1 MENKVIFSTFA
12 FMKNRIIEG
21 LQPEVRVKM
30 DFNLPQDIIK
40 IKDVFQKNKFKLYV
54 VGGAVRDLIKNETPK
69 DFDLATDAVPDKVEE
84 IMNKAGFKTLPT
96 GKQFGVINVFT
107 KDNEYEIAT
116 FRKDIGS
123 SDGRRPDSVEF
134 TSIEGDVSRR
144 DLTINGLFYDIETKE
159 VVDLV
164 GGIEDIKNGVVR
176 TIGNPDD
183 RFKEDKLRILR
194 AIRFAARL
202 GSNLDQAID
211 ASLTKDSSLGSISG
225 ERIRDE
231 FLKGLKSTKSTKHFL
246 EMLSKYDLFKYIF
259 QNLNVDLS
267 LLKTIGDN
275 KEDDYV
281 VLIARLLHKNDIQ
294 SIKKILNQCKYS
306 IDEIKAITFLI
317 NLEKL
322 DIDTA
327 VALKRAEE
335 HAGVSKDQIKT
346 FGANQGIPS
355 KLLDAFDEFELSVS
369 GPEAME
375 KTGLKPGKE
384 LGQAIQKM
392 ETDNFKKLL

>member
-1 MENKVIFSTFA
+1 
-12 FMKNRIIEG
+12 MKNRIIEG

-30 DFNLPQDIIK
+30 DFNLPQDIIRF
-40 IKDVFQKNKFKLYV
+40 KDVFQKNKFKLYV

-176 TIGNPDD
+176 TIGSPDD

>member
-1 MENKVIFSTFA
+1 
-12 FMKNRIIEG
+12 MKNRIIEG

-30 DFNLPQDIIK
+30 DFNLPQDIIRF
-40 IKDVFQKNKFKLYV
+40 KDVFQKNKFKLYV

-176 TIGNPDD
+176 TIGSPDD

-335 HAGVSKDQIKT
+335 HASVSKDQIKT

>member
-1 MENKVIFSTFA
+1 M
-12 FMKNRIIEG
+12 G
-21 LQPEVRVKM
+21 
-30 DFNLPQDIIK
+30 
-40 IKDVFQKNKFKLYV
+40 
-54 VGGAVRDLIKNETPK
+54 
-69 DFDLATDAVPDKVEE
+69 E
-84 IMNKAGFKTLPT
+84 I
-96 GKQFGVINVFT
+96 
-107 KDNEYEIAT
+107 
-116 FRKDIGS
+116 
-123 SDGRRPDSVEF
+123 
-134 TSIEGDVSRR
+134 
-144 DLTINGLFYDIETKE
+144 TKE
-159 VVDLV
+159 IDVAL
-164 GGIEDIKNGVVR
+164 KNTVH
-176 TIGNPDD
+176 
-183 RFKEDKLRILR
+183 L
-194 AIRFAARL
+194 
-202 GSNLDQAID
+202 
-211 ASLTKDSSLGSISG
+211 LGSISG

-246 EMLSKYDLFKYIF
+246 EMLAKYDLFKYIF
-259 QNLNVDLS
+259 QSLNVDLS

>member
-1 MENKVIFSTFA
+1 M
-12 FMKNRIIEG
+12 IIEG

-54 VGGAVRDLIKNETPK
+54 VGGAVRDLIKKETPK

-176 TIGNPDD
+176 TIGSPDD

-202 GSNLDQAID
+202 GNNLDPAID
-211 ASLTKDSSLGSISG
+211 ASLRKDSNLGSISG

-231 FLKGLKSTKSTKHFL
+231 FLKGLKSAKSTKHFL
-246 EMLSKYDLFKYIF
+246 EMLNEYNLFKYIF
-259 QNLNVDLS
+259 QGLNVDLS
-267 LLKTIGDN
+267 MIKKLKPKEEDYIVLL
-275 KEDDYV
+275 
-281 VLIARLLHKNDIQ
+281 ARLLHSNDVGT
-294 SIKKILNQCKYS
+294 IKKVLNERKYS
-306 IDEIKAITFLI
+306 VDEIKAITFLI
-317 NLEKL
+317 SLQKL
-322 DIDTA
+322 NVDTA
-327 VALKRAEE
+327 TMLKRAQE
-335 HAGVSKDQIKT
+335 HAGVSPEQIKE
-346 FGANQGIPS
+346 FALKMGLDM
-355 KLLDAFDEFELSVS
+355 KLVDSFLKYYLSVN
-369 GPEAME
+369 GGEVME
-375 KTGLKPGKE
+375 KTGLKPGKQ
-384 LGQAIQKM
+384 LGDEISRLEK
-392 ETDNFKKLL
+392 EIFINILNNG